1 MPVLKILTYPDERLR
16 QVSSPVQQFDAAF
29 QRRVDDLEETRLA
42 GPGAVGIAAPQVGW
56 FERVVI
62 VDVSGRRKTR
72 SHGHL
77 ILVNPEITEWDGYAV
92 GREGCLSVPDYTGNV
107 IRAEKIHLQA
117 LDREGNA
124 LSFDM
129 DGFEA
134 RAVQHEMDH
143 IDGLLFLDRL
153 VSRRQD
159 LFQRKVYK
167 STLLRGW
174 PKLLFLLIFIRAGAF
189 LGEGLLHLG
198 P

>member
-1 MPVLKILTYPDERLR
+1 VAVLEILTYPDERLR
-16 QVSSPVQQFDAAF
+16 QLSAPVEKFDTAF
-29 QRRVDDLEETRLA
+29 QRRIDDLEETRLA

-56 FERVVI
+56 FERVII
-62 VDVSGRRKTR
+62 VDVSGRKKTG

-117 LDREGNA
+117 LDRHGKH

-167 STLLRGW
+167 
-174 PKLLFLLIFIRAGAF
+174 
-189 LGEGLLHLG
+189 
-198 P
+198 